1 MDDHS
6 GTRFVICRAGD
17 RRFALPVSAVREV
30 CTETPVSRMP
40 GIAAPV
46 QGVAN
51 VRGKVVTVIQA
62 AALLGASTDPV
73 GVPAWLVVLRFRDGR
88 VGLAVDEVEEL
99 AALDPTIPL
108 LAIEAELEPLF
119 DGAP

>member
-1 MDDHS
+1 V
-6 GTRFVICRAGD
+6 GT
-17 RRFALPVSAVREV
+17 
-30 CTETPVSRMP
+30 
-40 GIAAPV
+40 
-46 QGVAN
+46 
-51 VRGKVVTVIQA
+51 
-62 AALLGASTDPV
+62 
-73 GVPAWLVVLRFRDGR
+73 PAWLVVLRFRDGR